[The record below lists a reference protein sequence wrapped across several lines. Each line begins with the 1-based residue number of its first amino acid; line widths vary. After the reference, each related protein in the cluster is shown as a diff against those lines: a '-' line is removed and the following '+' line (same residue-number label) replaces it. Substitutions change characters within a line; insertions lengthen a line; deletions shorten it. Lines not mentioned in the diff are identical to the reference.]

1 MAPLEET
8 NGTDAQQMLPI
19 GGIEAPKETR
29 YLADGLNNDGTC
41 GRSRLARPQIKAQHR
56 IWGQSH
62 EEANAEML
70 PIRAQAKLKVS
81 NPTKIQNS

>member
-41 GRSRLARPQIKAQHR
+41 GRSRLARPQIKEPR
-56 IWGQSH
+56 IWGQS
-62 EEANAEML
+62 EML